1 MVGKH
6 HVSVDAGVVAFLFL
20 GAFAHAVFAAAEVPA
35 ICPPPFAGSLHPWV
49 STAALAGVLTGAV
62 FFPRTW
68 QRGFAWACAL
78 TFAMFEFTFAVPMSV
93 GGAGFL
99 PTPAERLDRAMRMA
113 SAFGL
118 FVLLFSP
125 AWVLKQR

>member
-1 MVGKH
+1 MRKDR
-6 HVSVDAGVVAFLFL
+6 VSASAGATALLFL
-20 GAFAHAVFAAAEVPA
+20 GAFAHGSFAAADVPA
-35 ICPPPFAGSLHPWV
+35 ICPPPFAGNLHPWV
-49 STAALAGVLTGAV
+49 STAALAGVLMGAV

-68 QRGFAWACAL
+68 QRGFAWAWAL
-78 TFAMFEFTFAVPMSV
+78 TFAMFEFTFAVPLSA

-99 PTPAERLDRAMRMA
+99 PTPAQRLDRAMSMA

-125 AWVLKQR
+125 AWVLRQR